1 MNTNFTH
8 KLGVGKSPFAPFR
21 MAATSTKYSAPAL
34 DKGLDILEFLA
45 QTAKPVS
52 QAQVARAIGRTPSEI
67 FRMLTILERRDFIE
81 KSKRD
86 GLLRLTPRMFELA
99 HRQPRSRLLLNQA
112 LPFMHRLA
120 DEIQHSCHL
129 VVRNATNALVIA
141 QVDGPQMSGFVVR
154 IGARWPMIQACSG
167 NVLLAFQEE
176 WLREEWLRECEVD
189 ANSDEGVQLRV
200 MLEQIRSRG
209 YARVASSVVRGVTDL
224 GAPVLDHMGSA
235 IASLTVPFLRPID
248 SSGTVASAL
257 SAIQEAAGEISAAL
271 GGSGLETA

>member
-1 MNTNFTH
+1 
-8 KLGVGKSPFAPFR
+8 
-21 MAATSTKYSAPAL
+21 MAASSTKYSAPAL

-112 LPFMHRLA
+112 LPYMHRLA

-129 VVRNATNALVIA
+129 VVRNATKALVIA

-154 IGARWPMIQACSG
+154 IGARWPMTQSCSG

-176 WLREEWLRECEVD
+176 WLREEWLRECEVTED
-189 ANSDEGVQLRV
+189 TDENRQLR
-200 MLEQIRSRG
+200 MLLEQIRSRG
-209 YARVASSVVRGVTDL
+209 YARVASRVVRGVTDL

-248 SSGTVASAL
+248 SSVTVASAL
-257 SAIQEAAGEISAAL
+257 TQIQQAAAEISASL
-271 GGSGLETA
+271 GGSGLEND